1 MRRGGTKPS
10 FHCAEHFRACQG
22 QSGSPANQNNLFH
35 HKIRLKTKKT
45 PVGFI
50 TSSLLGPGWPVK
62 GTKCLSEQTVARLE
76 TQRGCSPMAGALLQ
90 M

>member
-1 MRRGGTKPS
+1 MRSGGTKPS

-35 HKIRLKTKKT
+35 HKVRLKTKKT

-50 TSSLLGPGWPVK
+50 TSSLLGPG
-62 GTKCLSEQTVARLE
+62 GTEGLSEQTVARLE
-76 TQRGCSPMAGALLQ
+76 TQRDSSPMAGALLQ